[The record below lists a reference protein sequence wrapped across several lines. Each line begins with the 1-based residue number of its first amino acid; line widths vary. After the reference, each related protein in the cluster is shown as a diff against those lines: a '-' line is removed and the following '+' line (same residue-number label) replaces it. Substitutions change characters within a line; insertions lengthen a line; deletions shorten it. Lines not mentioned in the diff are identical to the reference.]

1 MGRVVLNECGR
12 DAAVEPGP
20 AAERLQ
26 TAMLAALGAHTDAG
40 GRVDYERLRGSE
52 AFAEAERAARALAST
67 RLDGLADRRDRL
79 AFWINVYNALVL
91 HGIVRL
97 GVRASVLRVWNFFG
111 RVSYRV
117 GAFVLSLDEIEHGL
131 LRDNRRR
138 KLPPLRPFG
147 AADPRRAWA
156 VTPPDPRYHFA
167 VTCGAASCPPIAVY
181 RAASIDID
189 LDLAARNFVNQEVVA
204 AGGRLACSRIFKWYR
219 DDFEAAGGLG
229 VFLLRHLDEGP
240 ARTALL
246 SGATPCATYRPYRW
260 TLQHQPVD

>member
-1 MGRVVLNECGR
+1 M
-12 DAAVEPGP
+12 
-20 AAERLQ
+20 
-26 TAMLAALGAHTDAG
+26 
-40 GRVDYERLRGSE
+40 
-52 AFAEAERAARALAST
+52 
-67 RLDGLADRRDRL
+67 
-79 AFWINVYNALVL
+79 
-91 HGIVRL
+91 
-97 GVRASVLRVWNFFG
+97 
-111 RVSYRV
+111 
-117 GAFVLSLDEIEHGL
+117 
-131 LRDNRRR
+131 
-138 KLPPLRPFG
+138 
-147 AADPRRAWA
+147 
-156 VTPPDPRYHFA
+156 TPPDPRYHFA

-181 RAASIDID
+181 RAASIDVD